1 MEDLP
6 KIAKVII
13 TLTKMCNTISKLLI
27 MKCFLWWSS
36 ALKFHPVLNMNTSQQ
51 TDVVT
56 KNNTFLLL
64 FTPHWFKLEVLLL
77 DANTAQKM
85 KFSIK
90 GTLMQI
96 WKSPY
101 MF

>member
-1 MEDLP
+1 
-6 KIAKVII
+6 
-13 TLTKMCNTISKLLI
+13 
-27 MKCFLWWSS
+27 
-36 ALKFHPVLNMNTSQQ
+36 MNTSQQ
-51 TDVVT
+51 TDVIT

-90 GTLMQI
+90 STLMQI
-96 WKSPY
+96 
-101 MF
+101 